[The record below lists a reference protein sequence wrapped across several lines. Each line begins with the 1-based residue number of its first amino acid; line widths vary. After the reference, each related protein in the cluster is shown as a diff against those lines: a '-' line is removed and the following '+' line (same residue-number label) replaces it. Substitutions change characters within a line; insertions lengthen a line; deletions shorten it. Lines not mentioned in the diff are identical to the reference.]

1 MKAVIWNTYG
11 PPEKLIIKDIPR
23 PDPKED
29 EVLIQIHAS
38 TVTLGDCEMRSL
50 DFIFTISLMLRLYFG
65 VFNPGERV
73 LGQELSGQVVKV
85 GSNVRRFKV
94 GDRVIAT
101 PGMKLGTYAQYTCIK
116 ENRSEGVL
124 VKIPDSV
131 GYKEGAALPVG
142 GLEALNFVGNSHLK
156 KGETILING
165 AGGSIGTMAIQLA
178 KNQGAYVVAVDR
190 QDKLDFLKAVGAD
203 EVIDYQKEDFTLG
216 QDSYDV
222 ILDVV
227 GKAHFW
233 RSLKSLNK
241 GGRYMIANPSMS
253 LLLKKT
259 LASIR
264 KNFIRQDAHK
274 KIYMKMTNQ
283 SNDDMIKIIEML
295 KTGSIKVFIDK
306 VYRLD
311 TITDAH
317 HYVEGGHK
325 KGNVVID
332 IEQSGD
338 QNV

>member
-1 MKAVIWNTYG
+1 MKAVVWNTYG
-11 PPEKLIIKDIPR
+11 PPEKLTLKDIPR
-23 PDPKED
+23 PEPKDD

-38 TVTLGDCEMRSL
+38 TVTLGDCEIRSL

-65 VFNPGERV
+65 LFKPRERV
-73 LGQELSGQVVKV
+73 LGQELCGKIVKV
-85 GSNVRRFKV
+85 GQKVKDFKV

-101 PGMKLGTYAQYTCIK
+101 PGMKLGGHAQYTCIK
-116 ENRSEGVL
+116 AQRNEGVL
-124 VKIPDSV
+124 IKIPDTIT
-131 GYKEGAALPVG
+131 YREGAVLSVG

-156 KGETILING
+156 KGESILING

-178 KNQGAYVVAVDR
+178 KNQGAHVIAVDR
-190 QDKLDFLKAVGAD
+190 QDKLDFLKTVGAD
-203 EVIDYQKEDFTLG
+203 EVIDYQKEDYTLRKEK
-216 QDSYDV
+216 YDV

-227 GKAHFW
+227 GKGHFF

-241 GGRYMIANPSMS
+241 GGRYMIANPRMS
-253 LLLKKT
+253 LLAKKALVSILKIFMKKYT
-259 LASIR
+259 
-264 KNFIRQDAHK
+264 QK

-283 SNDDMIKIIEML
+283 NNDDMAKIIAML
-295 KTGSIKVFIDK
+295 DKGSIKVFIDR
-306 VYRLD
+306 VYGLD
-311 TITDAH
+311 TIVDAH

>member
-227 GKAHFW
+227 GKAHFGEV
-233 RSLKSLNK
+233 LK
-241 GGRYMIANPSMS
+241 
-253 LLLKKT
+253 
-259 LASIR
+259 
-264 KNFIRQDAHK
+264 
-274 KIYMKMTNQ
+274 
-283 SNDDMIKIIEML
+283 
-295 KTGSIKVFIDK
+295 V
-306 VYRLD
+306 
-311 TITDAH
+311 
-317 HYVEGGHK
+317 
-325 KGNVVID
+325 
-332 IEQSGD
+332 
-338 QNV
+338 

>member
-1 MKAVIWNTYG
+1 
-11 PPEKLIIKDIPR
+11 
-23 PDPKED
+23 
-29 EVLIQIHAS
+29 
-38 TVTLGDCEMRSL
+38 
-50 DFIFTISLMLRLYFG
+50 MLRLYFG

-203 EVIDYQKEDFTLG
+203 EVIDYQK
-216 QDSYDV
+216 
-222 ILDVV
+222 
-227 GKAHFW
+227 
-233 RSLKSLNK
+233 
-241 GGRYMIANPSMS
+241 
-253 LLLKKT
+253 KT
-259 LASIR
+259 LPWARI
-264 KNFIRQDAHK
+264 A
-274 KIYMKMTNQ
+274 M
-283 SNDDMIKIIEML
+283 ML
-295 KTGSIKVFIDK
+295 FWMLWGKLIFGEVLKV
-306 VYRLD
+306 
-311 TITDAH
+311 
-317 HYVEGGHK
+317 
-325 KGNVVID
+325 
-332 IEQSGD
+332 
-338 QNV
+338 